1 MAHLGAELGS
11 PINWSNGKLSVAM
24 VNSEL
29 LCSIPSAPIT
39 YNGSL
44 RVRRIRSD
52 IVEFASTAQAPS
64 VSALRKRVAPDN
76 RQHFTTLDEF
86 LTRQS
91 CDTTRQLANALDTIL
106 YLAPLYC
113 SSCFPRCVC
122 TIINPFLWY
131 TNCSGCMATLSVVP
145 ETPAFVI
152 CCKRKS
158 KTFWQ
163 NLMVQFCL

>member
-44 RVRRIRSD
+44 RVSRIRSD

-76 RQHFTTLDEF
+76 RQHFKTLDEF
-86 LTRQS
+86 LTPKS
-91 CDTTRQLANALDTIL
+91 WDTTRQLANALDTIL

-122 TIINPFLWY
+122 TITNPFLWY
-131 TNCSGCMATLSVVP
+131 TNCSEP

-152 CCKRKS
+152 YCKRKS

-163 NLMVQFCL
+163 NLMVQCCL